1 MATITKAEQECSVYC
16 FDNTSKIKVI
26 DIAIVVGDSTWSRKV
41 RSVSIPVLLIPGDD
55 LIRINNEI

>member
-1 MATITKAEQECSVYC
+1 LITQ
-16 FDNTSKIKVI
+16 SKIKVI

-55 LIRINNEI
+55 LIKINNEI